1 MSDIKVGVATIED
14 IVYVPQILL
23 TIEDSAKVRGTGIAK
38 REPEYIIDKINQGKA
53 IIATSGDMF
62 VGFCYIE
69 SWGDKKFVANSG
81 LIVRPEFRGHGV
93 AKDIKRA
100 AFALSRELFPD
111 AKIFGLTTAL
121 AVMKINSELGYKP
134 VTFSELTNDDSF
146 WKGCQSCV
154 NYDIL
159 TRTERK
165 HCLCTGMLYDP
176 VWEKQGVHETK
187 EPETLLHPLPVY
199 GRWLR
204 FKQFVLMQLQNN
216 KKNGGSSNTLTEKK
230 RLFKFF

>member
-1 MSDIKVGVATIED
+1 MSEIKVGVATPDD
-14 IVYVPQILL
+14 IIYVPQILQ

-38 REPEYIIDKINQGKA
+38 REPQYIIDKINQGKA
-53 IIATSGDMF
+53 VIATSGDTF

-69 SWGDKKFVANSG
+69 SWGNKKFVANSG
-81 LIVRPEFRGHGV
+81 LIVRSEFRGHGV

-100 AFALSRELFPD
+100 AFTLSRELFPD

-165 HCLCTGMLYDP
+165 HCLCTGMIYDP

-187 EPETLLHPLPVY
+187 EPETLVHPLPVY
-199 GRWLR
+199 DRWMK
-204 FKQFVLMQLQNN
+204 FKQFVLMRRLN
-216 KKNGGSSNTLTEKK
+216 KSNGGTANTMTGKK
-230 RLFKFF
+230 KLFWFF

>member
-1 MSDIKVGVATIED
+1 MSEIKVAVATPTD
-14 IVYVPQILL
+14 IIYVSQILQ

-38 REPEYIIDKINQGKA
+38 RKSEYIVEKIVQGKA
-53 IIATSGDMF
+53 VIATCDEKF
-62 VGFCYIE
+62 VGFCYVE
-69 SWGDKKFVANSG
+69 SWGNKKFVANSG

-100 AFALSRELFPD
+100 AFNLSRQLFPE
-111 AKIFGLTTAL
+111 AQIFGLTTAL
-121 AVMKINSELGYKP
+121 AVMKINSELGYRP

-165 HCLCTGMLYDP
+165 HCLCTGMLYKP
-176 VWEKQGVHETK
+176 EWEKQGVHETK
-187 EPETLLHPLPVY
+187 EPETLVHPLPVY
-199 GRWLR
+199 DRWMK
-204 FKQFVLMQLQNN
+204 FKQFVLLRLLNI
-216 KKNGGSSNTLTEKK
+216 KNGGSTSNPDKK
-230 RLFKFF
+230 KKVFTFF

>member
-1 MSDIKVGVATIED
+1 MSEIKVGVATAND
-14 IVYVPQILL
+14 IVYVSQILE

-38 REPEYIIDKINQGKA
+38 REPQYIIDKINQGKA
-53 IIATSGDMF
+53 VIATSGDRF

-69 SWGDKKFVANSG
+69 SWGNKMFVANSG
-81 LIVRPEFRGHGV
+81 LIVRQEFRGHGV

-100 AFALSRELFPD
+100 AFALSRELFPE

-146 WKGCQSCV
+146 WKGCQTCV

-165 HCLCTGMLYDP
+165 HCLCTGMIYDP
-176 VWEKQGVHETK
+176 VWEKQGVRETK
-187 EPETLLHPLPVY
+187 EPETLTHPLPVY
-199 GRWLR
+199 GRWMK
-204 FKQFVLMQLQNN
+204 FKQFVLMQRIN
-216 KKNGGSSNTLTEKK
+216 KKNVSPANALIEKK
-230 RLFKFF
+230 RLFWFF

>member
-1 MSDIKVGVATIED
+1 MSEIKVGVATQED
-14 IVYVPQILL
+14 IMYVSQILE
-23 TIEDSAKVRGTGIAK
+23 TIEESAKVRGTGIAK
-38 REPEYIIDKINQGKA
+38 REPQYIIDKINQGKA
-53 IIATSGDMF
+53 IIATSGDRF

-81 LIVRPEFRGHGV
+81 LIVRSEYRGHGV

-100 AFALSRELFPD
+100 AFKLSRELFPD

-146 WKGCQSCV
+146 WKGCQTCV

-165 HCLCTGMLYDP
+165 HCLCTGMLYNP
-176 VWEKQGVHETK
+176 VWEKQGTHETK
-187 EPETLLHPLPVY
+187 EPETLEHPLPVY
-199 GRWLR
+199 GRWMK
-204 FKQFVLMQLQNN
+204 FKQFVLMQRVN
-216 KKNGGSSNTLTEKK
+216 KKNGSPANSLTEKR
-230 RLFKFF
+230 RLFWFF

>member
-1 MSDIKVGVATIED
+1 MSEIKVAVATPND
-14 IVYVPQILL
+14 IIYVSQILQ

-38 REPEYIIDKINQGKA
+38 RKPEYIVEKIVQGKA
-53 IIATSGDMF
+53 VIATCDDKF
-62 VGFCYIE
+62 VGFCYVE
-69 SWGDKKFVANSG
+69 SWGNKKFVANSG

-100 AFALSRELFPD
+100 AFNLSRQLFPD
-111 AKIFGLTTAL
+111 AQIFGLTTAL
-121 AVMKINSELGYKP
+121 AVMKINSELGYRP

-165 HCLCTGMLYDP
+165 HCLCTGMLYKP
-176 VWEKQGVHETK
+176 EWEKQGVHETK
-187 EPETLLHPLPVY
+187 EPETLVYPLPVY
-199 GRWLR
+199 DRWMR
-204 FKQFVLMQLQNN
+204 FKQSVLLRLLNI
-216 KKNGGSSNTLTEKK
+216 KNGSSANRPGDKK
-230 RLFKFF
+230 KLFTFF

>member
-1 MSDIKVGVATIED
+1 MNEIKVGVATADD
-14 IVYVPQILL
+14 IKFVQQILQ
-23 TIEDSAKVRGTGIAK
+23 TIEESAKVRGTGIAK
-38 REPEYIIDKINQGKA
+38 REPQYIIDKINQGKA
-53 IIATSGDMF
+53 IIASSNDMF

-69 SWGDKKFVANSG
+69 SWGNKKFVANSG
-81 LIVRPEFRGHGV
+81 LIVRPEYRGHGV

-100 AFALSRELFPD
+100 AFALSRQLFPD

-187 EPETLLHPLPVY
+187 EPETLQHPLPVY
-199 GRWLR
+199 DRWMR
-204 FKQFVLMQLQNN
+204 FKQFVLMRLLN
-216 KKNGGSSNTLTEKK
+216 KRNGGGANVLTEKK
-230 RLFKFF
+230 KLFRFF

>member
-1 MSDIKVGVATIED
+1 MSEIKVCVATPDD
-14 IVYVPQILL
+14 IIYVPQILQ

-38 REPEYIIDKINQGKA
+38 REPQYIIDKINQGKA
-53 IIATSGDMF
+53 VIATSGDQF

-69 SWGDKKFVANSG
+69 SWGNKKFVANSG
-81 LIVRPEFRGHGV
+81 LIVKPEFRGHGV

-100 AFALSRELFPD
+100 AFALSRELFPE

-165 HCLCTGMLYDP
+165 HCLCTGMIYDP

-187 EPETLLHPLPVY
+187 EPETLEHPLPVY
-199 GRWLR
+199 DRWMK
-204 FKQFVLMQLQNN
+204 FKQFVLLQLGN
-216 KKNGGSSNTLTEKK
+216 KKNSGSVNGLTARKK
-230 RLFKFF
+230 LFWFF